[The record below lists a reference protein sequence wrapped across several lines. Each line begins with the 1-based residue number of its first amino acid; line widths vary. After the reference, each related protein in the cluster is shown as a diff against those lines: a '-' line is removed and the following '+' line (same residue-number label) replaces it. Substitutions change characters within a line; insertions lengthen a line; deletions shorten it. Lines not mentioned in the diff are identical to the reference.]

1 MNIQLLQT
9 ASRRAGTPTVDT
21 RGVQLRD
28 GTPLFVDVHPD
39 MSLPPP
45 QSQ

>member
-1 MNIQLLQT
+1 MKIRLLQRQ
-9 ASRRAGTPTVDT
+9 AAGQDADGGHA
-21 RGVQLRD
+21 GVQLRD

-39 MSLPPP
+39 VSLPPP

>member
-1 MNIQLLQT
+1 MKIQLLQT

-21 RGVQLRD
+21 RGVQLCE
-28 GTPLFVDVHPD
+28 GTPMFVDVHPD
-39 MSLPPP
+39 VSLPLS